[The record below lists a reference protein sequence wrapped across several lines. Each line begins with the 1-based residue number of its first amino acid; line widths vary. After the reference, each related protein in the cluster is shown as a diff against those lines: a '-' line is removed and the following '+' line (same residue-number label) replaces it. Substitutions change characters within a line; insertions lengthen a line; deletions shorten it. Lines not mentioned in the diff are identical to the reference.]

1 MGGLTPENTH
11 AQKQAYDE
19 CAKIAPYMVGD
30 YFPLTPYSRQHD
42 QWIAW
47 QFDGQETGGVVQ
59 AFRRSA
65 NQVTAMTFPLKGL
78 HPKTQYEITN
88 FDLEGLMKASGKDLM
103 EKGLRVEITDKP
115 GSAVIVYKPLKGSS
129 NRRS

>member
-1 MGGLTPENTH
+1 ML
-11 AQKQAYDE
+11 
-19 CAKIAPYMVGD
+19 GD

-47 QFDGQETGGVVQ
+47 QFDRQETGGVVQ

-65 NQVTAMTFPLKGL
+65 NQVTTMTFPLRGL
-78 HPKTQYEITN
+78 NPKMQYEIQN
-88 FDLEGLMKASGKDLM
+88 FDVESLTKASGKDLM
-103 EKGLRVEITDKP
+103 GKGLRVEITDKP

-129 NRRS
+129 NSRR